1 MGIADVCV
9 CVLSRFWMGGL
20 SGFFFDVLY
29 PDALFL
35 FYHDVVGLS
44 TIFMKAIFWGKR
56 VILRFVCV

>member
-1 MGIADVCV
+1 M
-9 CVLSRFWMGGL
+9 LSRFWMGGL

-44 TIFMKAIFWGKR
+44 TIFMKAIFLGEEGCF
-56 VILRFVCV
+56 RFVCV